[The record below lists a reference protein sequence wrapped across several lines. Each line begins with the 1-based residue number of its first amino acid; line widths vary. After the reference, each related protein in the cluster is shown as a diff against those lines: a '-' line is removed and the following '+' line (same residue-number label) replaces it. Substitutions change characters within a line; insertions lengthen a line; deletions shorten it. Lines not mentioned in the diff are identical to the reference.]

1 MSEYSELLNQ
11 YNDLKNK
18 NKELKRRYELCKI
31 CRMNNLNYIHDL
43 EEENNKIKKANQ
55 NLQSEII
62 EMLDFIKENNGV
74 TRQEMAD
81 WWNKRKMDANY

>member
-1 MSEYSELLNQ
+1 MSEYSELLDKYDN
-11 YNDLKNK
+11 LKSK

-31 CRMNNLNYIHDL
+31 RRMNNLNYIHDL
-43 EEENNKIKKANQ
+43 EEENNKIKKANR

-62 EMLDFIKENNGV
+62 EMLDFIKENDGV

-81 WWNKRKMDANY
+81 WWNKRKMGSNY

>member
-1 MSEYSELLNQ
+1 MNEYSELLDKYDN
-11 YNDLKNK
+11 LKNK

-31 CRMNNLNYIHDL
+31 RRMNNLNYIHDL
-43 EEENNKIKKANQ
+43 EEENNKIKKANR

-62 EMLDFIKENNGV
+62 EMLDFIKENDGV

-81 WWNKRKMDANY
+81 WWNKRKMGLNY